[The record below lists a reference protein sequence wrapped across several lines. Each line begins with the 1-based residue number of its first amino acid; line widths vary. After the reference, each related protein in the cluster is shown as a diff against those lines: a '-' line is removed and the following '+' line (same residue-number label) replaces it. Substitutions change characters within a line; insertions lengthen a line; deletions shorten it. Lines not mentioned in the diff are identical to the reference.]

1 MTNIT
6 SENAE
11 YHIFIGEKDYWGK
24 GIGLSATQQ
33 IIRFA
38 KYVLKLK
45 QIYLYVKKENENAVK
60 LYQRCGF
67 VQVSNDIKMIL
78 DLNYTNPPQVS
89 VFCMVY
95 NHEPFLEQC
104 LEGLLMQKC
113 LFDFEIVVGEDCSKD
128 KSREILLKYQSKFP
142 GKFNLLLHNQNVG
155 AVNNQN
161 IVLSNCTGKYIAMCE
176 GDDYWTDPLKLQKQ
190 VDFLEVNHDYGLV
203 HTNNKILNQ
212 RTQKFID
219 RILRKE
225 AEDELDATDLL
236 YAILNS
242 QYIISTQTA
251 LFRRIFLKEVIFEN
265 KFIMGDTPLW
275 LQLSQLTKFKFL
287 NEITSIYRS
296 NLGSVSNSKGIL
308 NRKKFNISGLEMR
321 IFYTK
326 KILNIEEKKLIEK
339 YRNQVL
345 NFKKETGM
353 EQKIAFTEYFNN
365 EELSFVTSRDNWLK
379 LFFKKIILLFK
390 NYKFY
395 YIKWTY
401 QIYLKLR

>member
-1 MTNIT
+1 M
-6 SENAE
+6 EN
-11 YHIFIGEKDYWGK
+11 
-24 GIGLSATQQ
+24 
-33 IIRFA
+33 
-38 KYVLKLK
+38 KL
-45 QIYLYVKKENENAVK
+45 
-60 LYQRCGF
+60 
-67 VQVSNDIKMIL
+67 M
-78 DLNYTNPPQVS
+78 VS
-89 VFCMVY
+89 VDMITY
-95 NHEPFLEQC
+95 KHEAYIAQAI
-104 LEGLLMQKC
+104 EGVLMQETNFEYDLIIADDCSPDKTE
-113 LFDFEIVVGEDCSKD
+113 EIVKNIIATHPKGH
-128 KSREILLKYQSKFP
+128 IIKYFRHEKNI
-142 GKFNLLLHNQNVG
+142 GMNQNG
-155 AVNNQN
+155 LFAVQQ
-161 IVLSNCTGKYIAMCE
+161 CKGKYIALCE

-212 RTQKFID
+212 RTKKFID

-225 AEDELDATDLL
+225 AEDELDATDLF

-265 KFIMGDTPLW
+265 KFNMGDTPLW

-365 EELSFVTSRDNWLK
+365 EELSFVTNRDNWLK
-379 LFFKKIILLFK
+379 LFFKKIFLLFK